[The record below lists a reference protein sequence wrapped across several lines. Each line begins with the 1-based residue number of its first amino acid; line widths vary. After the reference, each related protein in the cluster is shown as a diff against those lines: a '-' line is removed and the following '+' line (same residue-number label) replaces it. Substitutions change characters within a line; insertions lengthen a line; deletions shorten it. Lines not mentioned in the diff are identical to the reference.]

1 LHFFE
6 KDSQAPR
13 EIKRRFIEAD
23 LIPQPVEKV
32 FVELRE
38 GRMSLRMLGF
48 SEREIKAQKPS
59 ETANIE
65 IGCFI

>member
-1 LHFFE
+1 MVLDTIA
-6 KDSQAPR
+6 KKTTVIQRQLS
-13 EIKRRFIEAD
+13 
-23 LIPQPVEKV
+23 PQPVEKV